1 LDIAT
6 IIGLVLG
13 IACVLFGMITG
24 GGDMMQFWDPASVFI
39 TIGGA
44 VSATVMSFPL
54 SNLAKLGGAIKAG
67 FIPKKIDLNH
77 DIDMIIDIA
86 NVARKEGLLALEDAV
101 ATMQE
106 PFLKKGI
113 MLMVDG
119 SDPELI
125 KSVLETELSYIEAR
139 HSIGSDMLMTLSS
152 YGPAFGMIGTL
163 IGLIQMLGGLDDPS
177 NLGAGMSK
185 ALITTLYGSMIAN
198 MFATPLG
205 KKLRVRSG
213 EEILE
218 KELLMEG
225 LLSIQ
230 DGENP
235 RIIRDKLTSFISRKE
250 AEKAS
255 SSSAGGRQETAE
267 A

>member
-1 LDIAT
+1 MDIAT
-6 IIGLVLG
+6 VVGLLIGIVC
-13 IACVLFGMITG
+13 IVYGMVGG
-24 GGDMMQFWDPASVFI
+24 GGDAMLFVDVSSIFI

-44 VSATVMSFPL
+44 VGATVMSFPL
-54 SNLAKLGGAIKAG
+54 SNLTKMGGAIKAC
-67 FIPKKIDLNH
+67 FISKKIDLNK

-86 NVARKEGLLALEDAV
+86 NIARKEGLLALEDAV
-101 ATMQE
+101 ANMQE
-106 PFLKKGI
+106 PFLKRGI

-125 KSVLETELSYIEAR
+125 KSVLETELSYIESR
-139 HSIGSDMLMTLSS
+139 HAVGSDMFMTLSS

-163 IGLIQMLGGLDDPS
+163 LGLIQMLSGLDDPS
-177 NLGAGMSK
+177 TLGAGMSK
-185 ALITTLYGSMIAN
+185 ALITTLYGSMLAN
-198 MFATPLG
+198 MIATPMG
-205 KKLRVRSG
+205 KKLRIRSG

-235 RIIRDKLTSFISRKE
+235 RIIRDKLTSFLSRKD
-250 AEKAS
+250 AAKAAAGS
-255 SSSAGGRQETAE
+255 TGGRQETAE

>member
-1 LDIAT
+1 MDIAT
-6 IIGLVLG
+6 LIGLAVG
-13 IACVLFGMITG
+13 ITCVLFGMVTG
-24 GGDMMQFWDPASVFI
+24 GGSMMQFFDPASIFI

-44 VSATVMSFPL
+44 FAATIMSFPL
-54 SNLAKLGGAIKAG
+54 STITGIGGAIKVG
-67 FIPKKIDLNH
+67 FFAKKIDLNK

-101 ATMQE
+101 ANIDE

-125 KSVLETELSYIEAR
+125 KSVLETELSYIESR
-139 HSIGSDMLMTLSS
+139 HATGSDVMMTLSS

-177 NLGAGMSK
+177 SLGAGMSK
-185 ALITTLYGSMIAN
+185 ALITTLYGSMLAN
-198 MFATPLG
+198 MFATPMG
-205 KKLRVRSG
+205 KKLKIRSG

-235 RIIRDKLTSFISRKE
+235 RIIRDKLNSFISRKQI
-250 AEKAS
+250 AKGSAS
-255 SSSAGGRQETAE
+255 SEGRQETAG

>member
-1 LDIAT
+1 MDIAT

-13 IACVLFGMITG
+13 VACVIFGMSS
-24 GGDMMQFWDPASVFI
+24 GDVSQFWDVDSVLI

-44 VSATVMSFPL
+44 VGATIMSFPL
-54 SNLAKLGGAIKAG
+54 SNILKIGGAFKTA
-67 FIPKKIDLNH
+67 FITKKIDLNK
-77 DIDMIIDIA
+77 DIDLIIDIA
-86 NVARKEGLLALEDAV
+86 NIARKEGLLALEDAV
-101 ATMQE
+101 ANVDE

-125 KSVLETELSYIEAR
+125 KSVLETELSYIESR
-139 HSIGSDMLMTLSS
+139 HSTGSDFFMTLSS
-152 YGPAFGMIGTL
+152 YAPAFGMIGTL
-163 IGLIQMLGGLDDPS
+163 IGLIQMLGGLDDPDS
-177 NLGAGMSK
+177 LGPGMSK
-185 ALITTLYGSMIAN
+185 ALITTLYGSMLAN
-198 MFATPLG
+198 MVCTPIG
-205 KKLRVRSG
+205 KKLKIRSG

-235 RIIRDKLTSFISRKE
+235 RIIRDKLNSFISRKE
-250 AEKAS
+250 VAKS
-255 SSSAGGRQETAE
+255 GGGKKETAE